1 MMNCH
6 ANKAIRCSVNQC
18 ANHCSESEF
27 CSLDT
32 IRVGTHEM
40 NPTEIK
46 CTDCESFKLGLAEK
60 QKITKRK
67 SLVFFCRE

>member
-18 ANHCSESEF
+18 AHHCGESDF
-27 CSLDT
+27 CSLDS

-46 CTDCESFKLGLAEK
+46 CTDCESFKL
-60 QKITKRK
+60 
-67 SLVFFCRE
+67 S